1 MAKTFT
7 RAEFYDLAWS
17 KPITQLAKDFRLS
30 DVAIHKIC
38 RKHVVP
44 TPPPGWWAKKHAGHS
59 VERTPLP
66 DGEKGTRSK
75 IAISTPEICAEPD
88 VLSEAREKARI
99 IASSAKTSGNLV
111 KNPIVEATIEALRN
125 ATPSHKGLVSTSAS
139 SVISCEVAPAS
150 VKRLEKV
157 LRRLVAAAE
166 HQGFQLQRDAHRPV
180 FAGAGQTFS
189 FSVKETFKRQKHT
202 ATAKEKAAIEAWDR
216 RSRQRGWSYRSEDPY
231 PRIREWD
238 YVFTGELGI
247 EFSGVYISGERSQR
261 STWRDGKIQKLE
273 EMATEIAVGL
283 VVLAAAKTEAQRLQN
298 EAEELRR
305 QARLKHE
312 MPFRLQ
318 YIEERR
324 SCGLDEILGDMVK
337 LAHFR
342 QLVGQLRSTYAAD
355 GEQPRVAEFLKWSAG
370 ELERRERGLSP
381 EGLECRFDDANLFGD
396 DDDHDFV
403 APREAYGW

>member
-7 RAEFYDLAWS
+7 RAEFYDLVWS

-38 RKHVVP
+38 RKHAVP

-66 DGEKGTRSK
+66 DSNKGTRST

-88 VLSEAREKARI
+88 VLSEAREKARF
-99 IASSAKTSGNLV
+99 IASSAKTSGKLV
-111 KNPIVEATIEALRN
+111 KDPIVEATIEALRN

-139 SVISCEVAPAS
+139 SMISCEVAPAS

-166 HQGFQLQRDAHRPV
+166 HQGFELLLGSNRPV
-180 FAGAGQTFS
+180 FAGGGQTFS
-189 FSVKETFKRQKHT
+189 FSVKETFKREKHT
-202 ATAKEKAAIEAWDR
+202 ATAKEKAAVAGWER
-216 RSRQRGWSYRSEDPY
+216 RSRQHDWRYRSEDPY
-231 PRIREWD
+231 PRIPDWD
-238 YVFTGELGI
+238 YVLTGQLGI
-247 EFSGVYISGERSQR
+247 EFSGVYISGERSPR
-261 STWRDGKIQKLE
+261 STWRDGKTQKLE
-273 EMATEIAVGL
+273 EISAEIAVGL
-283 VVLAAAKTEAQRLQN
+283 VVLAAAKTEAKRLQD
-298 EAEELRR
+298 EAEELRW
-305 QARLKHE
+305 QARLKRE

-324 SCGLDEILGDMVK
+324 SFGLDEILGDIIK

-342 QLVGQLRSTYAAD
+342 QLIGQLRSTYAAD
-355 GEQPRVAEFLKWSAG
+355 GEQPRVAEFLKWSES
-370 ELERRERGLSP
+370 ELERREAALLP
-381 EGLECRFDDANLFGD
+381 KGLERRFEERRLFGD
-396 DDDHDFV
+396 RDDHDFV
-403 APREAYGW
+403 ARNL